1 MLCTHL
7 GCIEI
12 EAYRYNFP
20 NMGGSKNRPIE
31 VPLLKARF
39 EWKIV
44 KMVDFA
50 GIIRFDRMWLG
61 KLSKEASCQ
70 IFVPRIL

>member
-1 MLCTHL
+1 MLCTCL

-12 EAYRYNFP
+12 EAYHYAFP
-20 NMGGSKNRPIE
+20 NMGGSKNGPIE
-31 VPLLKARF
+31 VPLLEARF

-50 GIIRFDRMWLG
+50 NEIQFEVYG
-61 KLSKEASCQ
+61 
-70 IFVPRIL
+70 

>member
-1 MLCTHL
+1 MLCTCL
-7 GCIEI
+7 GRIEI

-20 NMGGSKNRPIE
+20 NMGGSKNGPIE

-50 GIIRFDRMWLG
+50 SKIRFEVYG
-61 KLSKEASCQ
+61 
-70 IFVPRIL
+70 

>member
-1 MLCTHL
+1 MFSTCL
-7 GCIEI
+7 GCTEI
-12 EAYRYNFP
+12 ETYRFTLP
-20 NMGGSKNRPIE
+20 NMGGSKNGPIE

-50 GIIRFDRMWLG
+50 SKIRFEVYG
-61 KLSKEASCQ
+61 
-70 IFVPRIL
+70 